1 METSI
6 KNVQNQN
13 LHTDTGDRSTKKEI
27 IVISGS
33 SGLIATGLIN
43 RLVEKY
49 RIVGLDE
56 AGFPFPPIKVECIC
70 IDITSDES
78 MENAMKRIEY
88 GYGNHIA
95 SVIHLAAYYD
105 FSGKPSPLY
114 DKVTVEG
121 TERLLRLLQRF
132 TVDQFIFSSST
143 LVYKPSMPGQKI
155 DEDWPLEPKWDYPVS
170 KVQTEKILHEQ
181 RGDIPVVIFRIA
193 GVFSEKGGSIPITN
207 QIQRIYEKQITSHFY
222 PGNLSHGNVFV
233 HLDDLYDAIIMA
245 VDKRKELP
253 KDVTINLGDP
263 ETLGYQDL
271 QNIIS
276 NAIHGKDWKT
286 YKIPKA
292 LAKAG
297 AWVQDIFGDPFIKP
311 WMVDLADDHS
321 EIDIT
326 RAKNLLG
333 WQPKHSLRETL
344 PKMIAFLK
352 DDPKAF
358 YKVNKLKK

>member
-1 METSI
+1 M
-6 KNVQNQN
+6 
-13 LHTDTGDRSTKKEI
+13 H
-27 IVISGS
+27 
-33 SGLIATGLIN
+33 
-43 RLVEKY
+43 
-49 RIVGLDE
+49 
-56 AGFPFPPIKVECIC
+56 
-70 IDITSDES
+70 
-78 MENAMKRIEY
+78 
-88 GYGNHIA
+88 
-95 SVIHLAAYYD
+95 
-105 FSGKPSPLY
+105 
-114 DKVTVEG
+114 
-121 TERLLRLLQRF
+121 
-132 TVDQFIFSSST
+132 
-143 LVYKPSMPGQKI
+143 GQKI
-155 DEDWPLEPKWDYPVS
+155 NEDWPLEPKQDYPKS
-170 KVQTEKILHEQ
+170 KVKTEKVLHEQ
-181 RGDIPVVIFRIA
+181 RGDIPVVNFRIA
-193 GVFSEKGGSIPITN
+193 GVFSEKGNSIPITN

-233 HLDDLYDAIIMA
+233 HLDDLYDAIIKA
-245 VDKRKELP
+245 VDKRKGLP
-253 KDVTINLGDP
+253 MDVTINLGDP

-311 WMVDLADDHS
+311 WMVDLADDHA

>member
-1 METSI
+1 METSG
-6 KNVQNQN
+6 NSLLNEN
-13 LHTDTGDRSTKKEI
+13 SRTDKGARDTDKEI
-27 IVISGS
+27 ILVSGS
-33 SGLIATGLIN
+33 SGLIGTGLIN
-43 RLVEKY
+43 RLVEQY
-49 RIVGLDE
+49 RVVGLDN
-56 AGFPFPPIKVECIC
+56 AGFPFPPIKSECVS
-70 IDITSDES
+70 IDITSEES

-105 FSGKPSPLY
+105 FAGKPSPLY
-114 DKVTVEG
+114 DKITVEG
-121 TERLLRLLQRF
+121 TARFLRVLQRF
-132 TVDQFIFSSST
+132 SVDQFIFSSST

-155 DEDWPLEPKWDYPVS
+155 NEDWPLQPKWDYPKS
-170 KVQTEKILHEQ
+170 KVKTEKVLHEQ
-181 RGDIPVVIFRIA
+181 RGDIPVVNFRVA
-193 GVFSEKGGSIPITN
+193 GVYSERGNSIPITN
-207 QIQRIYEKQITSHFY
+207 QIQRIYEKQLTSHFY

-233 HLDDLYDAIIMA
+233 HLDDLFDAIITA

-253 KDVTINLGDP
+253 KDVTLNLGDP
-263 ETLGYQDL
+263 ETLGYQEL

-276 NAIHGKDWKT
+276 NEIHGKDWKT

-311 WMVDLADDHS
+311 WMVDLADDHA

-326 RAKNLLG
+326 RAKNMLG
-333 WQPKHSLRETL
+333 WVPKHSLRKTL

-352 DDPKAF
+352 ADPKAF
-358 YKVNKLKK
+358 YEVNDLKK

>member
-1 METSI
+1 MEASG
-6 KNVQNQN
+6 NSLLNENSQ
-13 LHTDTGDRSTKKEI
+13 TDIGDRNTDKEI
-27 IVISGS
+27 ILVSGS
-33 SGLIATGLIN
+33 SGLIGTGLIK
-43 RLVEKY
+43 RLVENY
-49 RIVGLDE
+49 RVVGLDN
-56 AGFPFPPIKVECIC
+56 AGYPFPPIKSECVC

-114 DKVTVEG
+114 DKITVEG
-121 TERLLRLLQRF
+121 TARFLRTLQRF
-132 TVDQFIFSSST
+132 SVDQFIFASST
-143 LVYKPSMPGQKI
+143 LVYKPSLPGQKI
-155 DEDWPLEPKWDYPVS
+155 NEDWPLEPKWDYPKS
-170 KVQTEKILHEQ
+170 KVKTEKILHEQ
-181 RGDIPVVIFRIA
+181 RGDIPVVNFRVA
-193 GVFSEKGGSIPITN
+193 GVYSEKGNSIPITN
-207 QIQRIYEKQITSHFY
+207 QIQRVYEKQLTSHFY

-233 HLDDLYDAIIMA
+233 HLDDLFDAIITA

-253 KDVTINLGDP
+253 KDVTINLGEP

-276 NAIHGKDWKT
+276 NEIHGKDWKT
-286 YKIPKA
+286 YKIPKV

-311 WMVDLADDHS
+311 WMVDLADDHA

-326 RAKNLLG
+326 RAKNMLG
-333 WQPKHSLRETL
+333 WVPKHSLRETL

-358 YKVNKLKK
+358 YEINDLKK

>member
-6 KNVQNQN
+6 KNLQNQN
-13 LHTDTGDRSTKKEI
+13 LHPNTRDRNTKKEI
-27 IVISGS
+27 IIISGS

-43 RLVEKY
+43 KLSEHY
-49 RIVGLDE
+49 RVAGLDE
-56 AGFPFPPIKVECIC
+56 VGYPFPPIKAECIC

-121 TERLLRLLQRF
+121 TARLLRLLQRF

-170 KVQTEKILHEQ
+170 KVQTEEILHEQ
-181 RGDIPVVIFRIA
+181 RGDIPVVNFRIA

-233 HLDDLYDAIIMA
+233 HLDDLFDAIILA

-263 ETLGYQDL
+263 ETLGYQEL

-276 NAIHGKDWKT
+276 NAINGKDWKT

-326 RAKNLLG
+326 QAKNLLG

-352 DDPKAF
+352 DNPEAF

>member
-1 METSI
+1 MGKGI
-6 KNVQNQN
+6 KSVKNQN
-13 LHTDTGDRSTKKEI
+13 SHTDKGDRNTDKEI
-27 IVISGS
+27 IIVSGS
-33 SGLIATGLIN
+33 SGLIGTGLIN
-43 RLVEKY
+43 KLSEQY
-49 RIVGLDE
+49 RVVGLDNV
-56 AGFPFPPIKVECIC
+56 GYPFPPITAECVC

-78 MENAMKRIEY
+78 MENAMKRIEF
-88 GYGNHIA
+88 GYGNHIT

-105 FSGKPSPLY
+105 FAGKPSPLY
-114 DKVTVEG
+114 DKITVEG
-121 TERLLRLLQRF
+121 TARLLRVLQRF

-155 DEDWPLEPKWDYPVS
+155 DEDWPLEPKWDYPKS
-170 KVQTEKILHEQ
+170 KVKTEKVLHEQ
-181 RGDIPVVIFRIA
+181 RGDIPVVNFRVA
-193 GVFSEKGGSIPITN
+193 GVYSEKGGSIPITN

-233 HLDDLYDAIIMA
+233 HLDDLFDALIMA

-311 WMVDLADDHS
+311 WMVDLADDHA
-321 EIDIT
+321 EIDVT

-344 PKMIAFLK
+344 PKIIAFLK

-358 YKVNKLKK
+358 YKENELKK

>member
-6 KNVQNQN
+6 KNVQHQN
-13 LHTDTGDRSTKKEI
+13 LHTDTGARNTDRELI
-27 IVISGS
+27 IITGS
-33 SGLIATGLIN
+33 SGLIAGGLIDKLN
-43 RLVEKY
+43 SQY
-49 RIVGLDE
+49 RI
-56 AGFPFPPIKVECIC
+56 AGFDNIGYPFPPVKAECIC
-70 IDITSDES
+70 IDITSEES

-105 FSGKPSPLY
+105 FKGKPSPLY
-114 DKVTVEG
+114 DKITVER
-121 TERLLRLLQRF
+121 TARLLRVLQGF
-132 TVDQFIFSSST
+132 TVDQLIFSSST
-143 LVYKPSMPGQKI
+143 LVYKPSEPGQKI
-155 DEDWPLEPKWDYPVS
+155 NEDWPLEPKWDYPKS
-170 KVQTEKILHEQ
+170 KVKTEKIMHEQ

-193 GVFSEKGGSIPITN
+193 GVFSEKGNSIPITN

-222 PGNLSHGNVFV
+222 PGDLSHGNVFV
-233 HLDDLYDAIIMA
+233 HLDDLFDAIVMA
-245 VDKRKELP
+245 VDKRRELP
-253 KDVTINLGDP
+253 KDITINLGDP

-311 WMVDLADDHS
+311 WMVDLADDHA

-333 WQPKHSLRETL
+333 WQPKHSLRDTI

-358 YKVNKLKK
+358 YKINKLKK

>member
-6 KNVQNQN
+6 KNVQIQN
-13 LHTDTGDRSTKKEI
+13 SQTDAGDRNTNKEI
-27 IVISGS
+27 IIISGS
-33 SGLIATGLIN
+33 SGLIATGLIKKLTE
-43 RLVEKY
+43 RY

-56 AGFPFPPIKVECIC
+56 VGYPFPPIKAECVC
-70 IDITSDES
+70 IDITSEES
-78 MENAMKRIEY
+78 MESAMKRIEY

-105 FSGKPSPLY
+105 FDGKPSPLY
-114 DKVTVEG
+114 EKVTVEG
-121 TERLLRLLQRF
+121 TARFLRVLQRF
-132 TVDQFIFSSST
+132 QVDQFIFSSST

-155 DEDWPLEPKWDYPVS
+155 NEDWPLEPKWDYPKS
-170 KVQTEKILHEQ
+170 KVKTEKIIHEN
-181 RGDIPVVIFRIA
+181 RGEIPVVIFRIA

-207 QIQRIYEKQITSHFY
+207 QIQRIYEKKITSHFY
-222 PGNLSHGNVFV
+222 PGDLSHGNVFV
-233 HLDDLYDAIIMA
+233 HLDDLYDAIILA

-276 NAIHGKDWKT
+276 NAINGKDWKT
-286 YKIPKA
+286 YMIPKA

-297 AWVQDIFGDPFIKP
+297 AWMQGIFGDPFIKP
-311 WMVDLADDHS
+311 WMVDLADDHA

-352 DDPKAF
+352 ADPKAF

>member
-6 KNVQNQN
+6 KNLEHQNMHN
-13 LHTDTGDRSTKKEI
+13 DSGDRNSNKELI
-27 IVISGS
+27 IVSGS
-33 SGLIATGLIN
+33 SGLIGTGLIK
-43 RLVEKY
+43 RLVEQY
-49 RIVGLDE
+49 RVVGLDNP
-56 AGFPFPPIKVECIC
+56 GYPFPPIKSECIC
-70 IDITSDES
+70 IDITSEES

-105 FSGKPSPLY
+105 FAGKPSPLY
-114 DKVTVEG
+114 DAVTVEG
-121 TERLLRLLQRF
+121 TARFLRVLQRF
-132 TVDQFIFSSST
+132 TVDQFIFTSST
-143 LVYKPSMPGQKI
+143 LVYKPSIPGQKI
-155 DEDWPLEPKWDYPVS
+155 NEEWPLEPKWDYPKS
-170 KVQTEKILHEQ
+170 KVKTEKVLHEQ
-181 RGDIPVVIFRIA
+181 RGDIPVVILRVA
-193 GVFSEKGGSIPITN
+193 GVFSEKGNSIPITN

-222 PGNLSHGNVFV
+222 PGDLSHGNVFV
-233 HLDDLYDAIIMA
+233 ELDDLFDAIVMA

-253 KDVTINLGDP
+253 RDVIINLGDP

-276 NAIHGKDWKT
+276 NAINGKDWKT
-286 YKIPKA
+286 YNIPKA

-297 AWVQDIFGDPFIKP
+297 AWVQGIFGNPFIKP
-311 WMVDLADDHS
+311 WMIDLADDHA

-333 WQPKHSLRETL
+333 WQPKHSLRETI
-344 PKMIAFLK
+344 PKMVAFLK

-358 YKVNKLKK
+358 YKINKLKK

>member
-1 METSI
+1 MDTKI
-6 KNVQNQN
+6 KNVQDQN
-13 LHTDTGDRSTKKEI
+13 SKAPTGDRDIKKEVI
-27 IVISGS
+27 IVSGS
-33 SGLIATGLIN
+33 SGLIGTGLIN
-43 RLVEKY
+43 RLAEKY
-49 RIVGLDE
+49 HVVGLDNV
-56 AGFPFPPIKVECIC
+56 GYPFPPIKAECVC

-88 GYGNHIA
+88 GYGTHIA

-105 FSGKPSPLY
+105 FAGKPSLLY
-114 DKVTVEG
+114 DKITVEG
-121 TERLLRLLQRF
+121 TARLLRVLQRF

-143 LVYKPSMPGQKI
+143 LVYQPSEPGQKI
-155 DEDWPLEPKWDYPVS
+155 DEDWTLEPKWDYPKS
-170 KVQTEKILHEQ
+170 KVKTENVLHGQ
-181 RGDIPVVIFRIA
+181 RGNIPIVNFRVA
-193 GVFSEKGGSIPITN
+193 GVYSEKGGSIPITN

-222 PGNLSHGNVFV
+222 PGTLSHGNIFI
-233 HLDDLYDAIIMA
+233 HLDDLFDAFIMA
-245 VDKRKELP
+245 VDKKKELP
-253 KDVTINLGDP
+253 KDITINLGEP

-271 QNIIS
+271 QNIIG

-311 WMVDLADDHS
+311 WMVDLADDHA

-326 RAKNLLG
+326 RAKKLLG

-344 PKMIAFLK
+344 PKMIKKLK
-352 DDPKAF
+352 DDPETF

>member
-6 KNVQNQN
+6 KNLQNQN
-13 LHTDTGDRSTKKEI
+13 LHTDTGDRNTNKEI
-27 IVISGS
+27 IIISGS

-56 AGFPFPPIKVECIC
+56 AGFPYPPIKTECVC
-70 IDITSDES
+70 IDITSEES

-121 TERLLRLLQRF
+121 TARLLRLLQRF
-132 TVDQFIFSSST
+132 SVDQFIFSSST

-155 DEDWPLEPKWDYPVS
+155 DEDWPLEPKWDYPES
-170 KVQTEKILHEQ
+170 KVKTEKILHEQ
-181 RGDIPVVIFRIA
+181 RGDIPVVNFRIA
-193 GVFSEKGGSIPITN
+193 GVFSEKGGSIPIIN
-207 QIQRIYEKQITSHFY
+207 QIQRIYEKQFTSHFY

-233 HLDDLYDAIIMA
+233 HIDDLYDAIIKA

-253 KDVTINLGDP
+253 RDVTINLGDP

-276 NAIHGKDWKT
+276 NAINGKDWKT

-292 LAKAG
+292 LAKGG
-297 AWVQDIFGDPFIKP
+297 AWVQNIFGDPFIKP
-311 WMVDLADDHS
+311 WMVDLADDHA

>member
-1 METSI
+1 METSGYSLL
-6 KNVQNQN
+6 NENSN
-13 LHTDTGDRSTKKEI
+13 TDIGDRNSNKELI
-27 IVISGS
+27 IVSGS
-33 SGLIATGLIN
+33 SGLIGTGLIK

-49 RIVGLDE
+49 RVVGLDN
-56 AGFPFPPIKVECIC
+56 AGFPFPPIKSECVC

-88 GYGNHIA
+88 GYGNDIA

-105 FSGKPSPLY
+105 FAGKPSPLY
-114 DKVTVEG
+114 DKITVEG
-121 TERLLRLLQRF
+121 TARFLRVLQRF
-132 TVDQFIFSSST
+132 SVDQFIFSSST

-155 DEDWPLEPKWDYPVS
+155 NEDWPLEPKWDYPKS
-170 KVQTEKILHEQ
+170 KVKTEKVLHER
-181 RGDIPVVIFRIA
+181 RGDIPVVNFRVA
-193 GVFSEKGGSIPITN
+193 GVYSERGNSIPITN
-207 QIQRIYEKQITSHFY
+207 QIQRIYEKQLTSHFY

-233 HLDDLYDAIIMA
+233 HLDDLFDAIITA

-263 ETLGYQDL
+263 ETLGYQEL

-276 NAIHGKDWKT
+276 NEIHGKDWKT
-286 YKIPKA
+286 YKIPKL

-297 AWVQDIFGDPFIKP
+297 ARVQDIFGDPFIKP
-311 WMVDLADDHS
+311 WMVDLADDHA

-326 RAKNLLG
+326 RAKNMLG
-333 WQPKHSLRETL
+333 WVPKHSLRKTI

-352 DDPKAF
+352 ADHKAF
-358 YKVNKLKK
+358 YKVNDLKK